1 MAIKETYP
9 RTIIVRV
16 TEKQYQ
22 KIVAKNKPI
31 SDVIRKLIDKL

>member
-22 KIVAKNKPI
+22 KIKKQNK
-31 SDVIRKLIDKL
+31 SVSNLIRNLIDKL